1 MTAKEK
7 LGLVN
12 LIIIL
17 IAFSFIFYSC
27 TTKKS
32 KPQGIRDAEYMAI
45 CQKMIERRVNY
56 PKTLDHAILSTNV
69 YRASN
74 GNITVTAPFSAKNAF
89 GVEIGAKARCVF
101 TPSGENEITIIQD

>member
-1 MTAKEK
+1 MTTKEK

-17 IAFSFIFYSC
+17 IAFSFILYSC
-27 TTKKS
+27 ATKKS
-32 KPQGIRDAEYMAI
+32 KPKGTRDAEYMTM
-45 CQKMIERRVNY
+45 CQKMIERQVSY
-56 PKTLDHAILSTNV
+56 PKTLDHAILSTSV
-69 YRASN
+69 YKAPN
-74 GNITVTAPFSAKNAF
+74 GNTVVTAPFSAKNAF

>member
-17 IAFSFIFYSC
+17 IASSFILYSC
-27 TTKKS
+27 ATKKS
-32 KPQGIRDAEYMAI
+32 KPKDTSDVEYMAA
-45 CQKMIERRVNY
+45 CQKMIKQQANY
-56 PKTLDHAILSTNV
+56 PATVDHKHFSTST
-69 YRASN
+69 YRAPN
-74 GNITVTAPFSAKNAF
+74 GNIVVTAPFSAKNAF